1 MMRSFFRLRL
11 MFQFAIL
18 MTVLGLLVGIVF
30 SMVRSSLIEVQAL
43 QRGRTVAN
51 MVDAFGAWASQYRG
65 IWVRSDPNDQTLKVG
80 NFLEHRINSKATPEA
95 AAAAAA
101 AASGAAPGASALP
114 PPTYETQGL
123 SNADLAAISTSGA
136 FHSKNPALVQR
147 ELSEVV
153 AANAGIAEKFR
164 MTSDR
169 FFNPNN
175 APTRFELAAIEAI
188 RESTDGKVTEYS
200 EVKGN
205 TLYYA
210 RRLTVSPGC
219 MRCHDTPEKSPAVM
233 QAKYAGTAGWGYQL
247 GGVAGVISV
256 TVPMSDRDVSAIFT
270 GLDGKVWIA
279 ISAVVAMLAVLL
291 LWLYVTVIG
300 AANKM
305 QTYANRVK
313 GAQRGEVVEKMQ
325 LDAEEVTSRN
335 EIHNLSHAL
344 KAIARALNLAQRG
357 N

>member
-1 MMRSFFRLRL
+1 MMRAFLRQRL
-11 MFQFAIL
+11 MVQFAAL
-18 MTVLGLLVGIVF
+18 MTVLGLLVGLVF
-30 SMVRSSLIEVQAL
+30 MTVRSSLIEVQAL

-51 MVDAFGAWASQYRG
+51 MVDAFGAWASQYKG
-65 IWVRSDPNDQTLKVG
+65 VWVRSDPADPSLKVG
-80 NFLEHRINSKATPEA
+80 NFLEHRLNSKATPD
-95 AAAAAA
+95 
-101 AASGAAPGASALP
+101 AAPAAPSA
-114 PPTYETQGL
+114 PTFETKGL
-123 SNADLAAISTSGA
+123 TAADVAAIAASGA

-153 AANAGIAEKFR
+153 GASASAEKFR

-175 APTRFELAAIEAI
+175 APTRFELSAIEAI
-188 RESTDGKVTEYS
+188 RESDGAVSEYS

-210 RRLTVSPGC
+210 RRLMVSGPC

-233 QAKYAGTAGWGYQL
+233 QAKYAGTAGWGYKL

-256 TVPMSDRDVSAIFT
+256 TVPMTDRD
-270 GLDGKVWIA
+270 
-279 ISAVVAMLAVLL
+279 ISAVMTGLGAKAWVAVGAVVVMLLILL

-313 GAQRGEVVEKMQ
+313 AAQRGEVVEKMQ

-344 KAIARALNLAQRG
+344 KAIARALNMAQRG
-357 N
+357 NNGS

>member
-1 MMRSFFRLRL
+1 MMRAFLRQRL
-11 MFQFAIL
+11 MIQFAAL
-18 MTVLGLLVGIVF
+18 MTVLGLLVGMVF
-30 SMVRSSLIEVQAL
+30 MTVRTSLIEVQAL
-43 QRGRTVAN
+43 QRGRTVAD

-65 IWVRSDPNDQTLKVG
+65 VWVRSDPADQTLKVG
-80 NFLEHRINSKATPEA
+80 NFLEHRVTAKA
-95 AAAAAA
+95 AAPDA
-101 AASGAAPGASALP
+101 AASGPLP
-114 PPTYETQGL
+114 PPTFETKGV
-123 SNADLAAISTSGA
+123 SAADIAAISANGA

-147 ELSEVV
+147 ELSDVV
-153 AANAGIAEKFR
+153 GASASAEKFR

-175 APTRFELAAIEAI
+175 APTRFELSAIEAI
-188 RESTDGKVTEYS
+188 REGDGKVTEYS

-205 TLYYA
+205 TLLYA

-219 MRCHDTPEKSPAVM
+219 MRCHDAPEKSPPVM
-233 QAKYAGTAGWGYQL
+233 QAKYAGTAGWGYKL

-256 TVPMSDRDVSAIFT
+256 TVPMTDRDISAVMT
-270 GLDGKVWIA
+270 GLGAKAWVA
-279 ISAVVAMLAVLL
+279 VGAVVAMLLILL
-291 LWLYVTVIG
+291 LWLYATVIG

-313 GAQRGEVVEKMQ
+313 AAQRGEVVEKMQ

-344 KAIARALNLAQRG
+344 KAIARALNMAQRG
-357 N
+357 NG

>member
-1 MMRSFFRLRL
+1 MMRKFFRLRL
-11 MFQFAIL
+11 MVQFAAL

-30 SMVRSSLIEVQAL
+30 MTVRHSLIEVQAL
-43 QRGRTVAN
+43 QRGRTVAD

-65 IWVRSDPNDQTLKVG
+65 IWVRSDPADQTLKVG
-80 NFLEHRINSKATPEA
+80 NFLEHRITSKATPEA

-101 AASGAAPGASALP
+101 AASSGAPLP
-114 PPTYETQGL
+114 PPTYETKGL
-123 SNADLAAISTSGA
+123 AQSDIAAISTSGA

-153 AANAGIAEKFR
+153 SASASAEKFR

-175 APTRFELAAIEAI
+175 APTRFELSAIEAI
-188 RESTDGKVTEYS
+188 REGDGKVTEYS

-233 QAKYAGTAGWGYQL
+233 QAKYAGTAGWGYKL

-256 TVPMSDRDVSAIFT
+256 TVPMTDRDISAVLS
-270 GLDGKVWIA
+270 GLNGKVWAAIA
-279 ISAVVAMLAVLL
+279 AVVLMLMILL
-291 LWLYVTVIG
+291 TWLYVTVIG

-325 LDAEEVTSRN
+325 LDDEEVTSRN

-357 N
+357 G